1 MLFKD
6 IIGHQDTKDRLVKSV
21 HENRISHA
29 QLFLGAEG
37 SGALQL
43 AIAYAQYICCKT
55 KTDNDSCGKCP
66 SCIKY
71 NKLIHPDLHF
81 VFPVVTKKNYPMP
94 DGSSKDL
101 VMSGD
106 YMFLFR
112 QAFIDNPHQNLN
124 QWLAFV
130 DAENKQGIIAVDESS
145 ELIRKLNLKTY
156 ESDYKIAIIWMPEKM
171 RTEAANHLLKIIE
184 EPPDKTL
191 FILVAENSDQIIN
204 TILSRTQLIKINKPA
219 DEELIAA
226 IMEKYSYKKDQAA
239 YIVHLADGNQNDI
252 QSLAHPDA
260 DDDSTAELLK
270 WWRLCYGYQS
280 AKEIGGLIN
289 WVEGQAKIG
298 REKQKGFLLYAMHI
312 FRECI
317 LLQYAGAA
325 NVRMSAEELTAFT
338 KFAPMINENNCHQF
352 VEELNKA
359 YFHIERNANPKILF
373 LDLSFKLG
381 RLLRNN

>member
-6 IIGHQDTKDRLVKSV
+6 IIGHEEIKNRLRKSV
-21 HENRISHA
+21 LENRISHA

-37 SGALQL
+37 SGNLQL
-43 AIAYAQYICCKT
+43 AIAYAQYICCNKR
-55 KTDNDSCGKCP
+55 TDDDSCGTCS

-81 VFPVVTKKNYPMP
+81 VFPVVTKKNYSMP
-94 DGSSKDL
+94 DGSTRDL
-101 VMSGD
+101 IFSSD

-112 QAFIDNPHQNLN
+112 KAFMENPHQNLN
-124 QWLAFV
+124 QWLAFI

-145 ELIRKLNLKTY
+145 ELIKKLSLKTY

-191 FILVAENSDQIIN
+191 FLLVAENSDLIIN
-204 TILSRTQLIKINKPA
+204 TILSRTQLVKINKPA

-226 IMEKYSYKKDQAA
+226 IMAKYDYKKDQAA
-239 YIVHLADGNQNDI
+239 YIVHLADGNQNEV

-260 DDDSTAELLK
+260 DDDSTEELLK
-270 WWRLCYGYQS
+270 WWRLCYGYQA
-280 AKEIGGLIN
+280 AKNQYELLA
-289 WVEGQAKIG
+289 WVDVQSKIG
-298 REKQKGFLLYAMHI
+298 REKQKNFILYAMHI
-312 FRECI
+312 LREC
-317 LLQYAGAA
+317 LMLQYAGDSI
-325 NVRMSAEELTAFT
+325 VRMNEEELKAFT
-338 KFAPMINENNCHQF
+338 KFAPYITENNCYDF
-352 VEELNKA
+352 VNELNKA

-381 RLLRNN
+381 KLLRNN